1 MSAPEDIGPYLDI
14 PEHLLQVRE
23 DLLWHA
29 PPAVMNEFLANA
41 SESLRAI
48 ERSEDIRHVVL
59 EAWLLL
65 DLVLREFLLG
75 GLGLHGVNHS
85 EYDLRYSLLPRSL
98 EGLLRLILRIRDV
111 NKELQDP
118 VPKGAA
124 LPLEFL
130 IWLRRKE
137 RQFFDRFVEL
147 ERNYL
152 LEKHPEALPP
162 HERLPP
168 VYTTAPW
175 PPPDPRRISAHWVE
189 SARQLTESWVR
200 RARQLNKARNLAAH
214 SHDRPSIAS
223 ALGYA
228 GDNSLVLVR
237 EHCTTLAR
245 ELLGIIRL
253 PRDGGD
259 LDGSA

>member
-1 MSAPEDIGPYLDI
+1 MSAPEDNSPHFDV
-14 PEHLLQVRE
+14 PEHLLRVRE
-23 DLLWHA
+23 DLLWHS
-29 PPAVMNEFLANA
+29 PPAVMNEFFANA
-41 SESLRAI
+41 SESLKAI
-48 ERSEDIRHVVL
+48 ERSEDIRHAVL

-75 GLGLHGVNHS
+75 GLGLHKVNHS
-85 EYDLRYSLLPRSL
+85 QYDLRYDLLPRSF

-111 NKELQDP
+111 NQELQDP
-118 VPKGAA
+118 VPERAA
-124 LPLEFL
+124 LPLGFL

-137 RQFFDRFVEL
+137 RQFFDRFIEL
-147 ERNYL
+147 DRNYL

-168 VYTTAPW
+168 VITTAPW
-175 PPPDPRRISAHWVE
+175 PPADPRRISARWLE
-189 SARQLTESWVR
+189 SARQLNKSWER
-200 RARQLNKARNLAAH
+200 RAQQLNRARNLAVH

-223 ALGYA
+223 ELGYT

-237 EHCTTLAR
+237 EHCTALAR

-253 PRDGGD
+253 PRDSVD